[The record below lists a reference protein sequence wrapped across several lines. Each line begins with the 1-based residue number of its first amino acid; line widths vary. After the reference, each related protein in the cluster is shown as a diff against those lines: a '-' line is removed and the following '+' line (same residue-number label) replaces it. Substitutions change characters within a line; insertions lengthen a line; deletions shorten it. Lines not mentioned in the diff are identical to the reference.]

1 MKKLLFP
8 TLAALGVA
16 FLISGSTGVKARI
29 HPGQN
34 MSLSLLDTVP
44 DSPKKVQFAT
54 YILDSVPDSPK
65 KLQQYVNYKMDTVPD
80 SPKKVQQYVYY
91 KMDTVP
97 DSPKKVNLIA
107 MR

>member
-1 MKKLLFP
+1 MKKVLFP

-16 FLISGSTGVKARI
+16 FLIVGSTGVRGKF
-29 HPGQN
+29 HPRQN
-34 MSLSLLDTVP
+34 IAVSVMDTVPDSPKKVQFVSLLDTVP
-44 DSPKKVQFAT
+44 DSPKKKIQEFA
-54 YILDSVPDSPK
+54 
-65 KLQQYVNYKMDTVPD
+65 NYRMDTVPD
-80 SPKKVQQYVYY
+80 SPKKIQQYVYY

>member
-1 MKKLLFP
+1 MKKVLIP

-16 FLISGSTGVKARI
+16 FLIVGSTSASGKF
-29 HPGQN
+29 HPRQN
-34 MSLSLLDTVP
+34 LIVSVNDTVP
-44 DSPKKVQFAT
+44 DSPKKVQFVSYMDT
-54 YILDSVPDSPK
+54 VPDSPK
-65 KLQQYVNYKMDTVPD
+65 KVQQYVNYKMDTVPD
-80 SPKKVQQYVYY
+80 SPKKIQYVYY